1 MCKAYPLDWTIIAS
15 GFVGAAA
22 PEIVRLY
29 RLRDQLP
36 KVHRGYMLI
45 SAAFFL
51 LGAFAAW
58 IFQSASPYAA
68 FYVGACTD
76 TLVSSIAGKA
86 PTVTPPTPPPVL
98 GEKKKLTLEEK
109 VGIDV
114 VLVQPQ
120 HLLTA
125 REYLGAL
132 TGSPS
137 ALAEGSARTGAS
149 AQVSVGAPPK
159 DEKPK
164 K

>member
-1 MCKAYPLDWTIIAS
+1 VTIDQRVCPLDWTIIAS

-36 KVHRGYMLI
+36 KVHIGYFLI
-45 SAAFFL
+45 SVAFFL

-86 PTVTPPTPPPVL
+86 PTVTPPTPPPVTGPPPVP
-98 GEKKKLTLEEK
+98 GEKKLTLEEK
-109 VGIDV
+109 MGIQPT
-114 VLVQPQ
+114 LVQPR
-120 HLLTA
+120 HLTV

-132 TGSPS
+132 TGS
-137 ALAEGSARTGAS
+137 ART
-149 AQVSVGAPPK
+149 
-159 DEKPK
+159 E
-164 K
+164 